1 MDRSFWGPSVH
12 IIFFWWWTGP
22 NTAIWPEVTSI
33 YNTTIFTNNLFNKPS
48 WSRSLSFWW
57 WSSLGAW
64 MRSAH
69 LRTCSRTSLENMAYF
84 YTIYVLSE
92 WLLHKTFQS
101 SLNQRIYG
109 RVYNEHN
116 RIFTKFNFPSWQLSI
131 CTFVT
136 WRKTR
141 WKVNHPGKLRFIHV
155 CYELNFHC
163 KIPLQWRLIILA
175 VLTIGAKVH
184 LLTQWY
190 HFCSKVLKV
199 CISGAW

>member
-12 IIFFWWWTGP
+12 IIIFWWWTGP
-22 NTAIWPEVTSI
+22 YTAIWPEVTSI

-92 WLLHKTFQS
+92 WLLHKKSKTFQS

-109 RVYNEHN
+109 RVYSEHS
-116 RIFTKFNFPSWQLSI
+116 RIFTNFNFPSWQLSI

-136 WRKTR
+136 WQKTR

-155 CYELNFHC
+155 CYVAENM
-163 KIPLQWRLIILA
+163 
-175 VLTIGAKVH
+175 VE
-184 LLTQWY
+184 
-190 HFCSKVLKV
+190 SK
-199 CISGAW
+199 SPR